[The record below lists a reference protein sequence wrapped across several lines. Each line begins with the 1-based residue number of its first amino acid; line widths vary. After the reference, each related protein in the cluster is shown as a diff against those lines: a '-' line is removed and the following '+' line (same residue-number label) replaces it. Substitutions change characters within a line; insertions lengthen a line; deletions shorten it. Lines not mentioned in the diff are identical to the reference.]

1 MKSKKIILM
10 MLLSVVILLTL
21 GNAKTSAKVKL
32 NKTKVTIHVGESYK
46 LKFKGTKKKVTWKSS
61 KKSVVTVN
69 KKGVVTGKKA
79 GKSIITAKVGKKK
92 LKCKV
97 TVIVKA
103 NKSKKNNGD
112 IEMMSKQIV
121 TTIDGKEV
129 SVTWKDND
137 SVKALK
143 ELLKDKSIV
152 IKMSKY
158 GGFEQVGSI
167 GKTLPNNDKNI
178 TTRPGDI
185 VLYSDNQ
192 IVIFYG
198 SNTWDYTRLGT
209 INLSESE
216 LKSLLSNKNVILK
229 LELK

>member
-1 MKSKKIILM
+1 MKSKKIIFM

-46 LKFKGTKKKVTWKSS
+46 LQVKGTKKKVTWKSS

-112 IEMMSKQIV
+112 IEMMNKQIV

-137 SVKALK
+137 SVKALR

-167 GKTLPNNDKNI
+167 GKNLPSNDKNI
-178 TTRPGDI
+178 TTKPGDI
-185 VLYSDNQ
+185 VLYSDDQ
-192 IVIFYG
+192 IVMFYG

>member
-1 MKSKKIILM
+1 
-10 MLLSVVILLTL
+10 
-21 GNAKTSAKVKL
+21 
-32 NKTKVTIHVGESYK
+32 
-46 LKFKGTKKKVTWKSS
+46 
-61 KKSVVTVN
+61 
-69 KKGVVTGKKA
+69 
-79 GKSIITAKVGKKK
+79 
-92 LKCKV
+92 
-97 TVIVKA
+97 
-103 NKSKKNNGD
+103 
-112 IEMMSKQIV
+112 MMSKQIV

>member
-10 MLLSVVILLTL
+10 MLLSVVILLAL

-46 LKFKGTKKKVTWKSS
+46 LKVKGTKKKVTWKSS

-97 TVIVKA
+97 TVIVKS

-112 IEMMSKQIV
+112 IEMMNKQIV

-129 SVTWKDND
+129 SVT
-137 SVKALK
+137 
-143 ELLKDKSIV
+143 
-152 IKMSKY
+152 
-158 GGFEQVGSI
+158 GSI